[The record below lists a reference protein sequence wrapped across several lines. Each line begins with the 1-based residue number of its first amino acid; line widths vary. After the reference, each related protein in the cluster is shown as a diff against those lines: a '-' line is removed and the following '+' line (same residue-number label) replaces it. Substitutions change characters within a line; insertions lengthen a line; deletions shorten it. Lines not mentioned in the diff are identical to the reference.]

1 MMKCY
6 AELYGGGYRGTNQ
19 DQPKTGPKASRG
31 SDYEITQMKKSM
43 FLHLIINIFFI
54 VFLTDSL
61 FFVLMTSYA

>member
-6 AELYGGGYRGTNQ
+6 AELYGGGYRGTNK
-19 DQPKTGPKASRG
+19 DQPKTGPKASWG

-54 VFLTDSL
+54 KSSSLTPYFL
-61 FFVLMTSYA
+61 Y